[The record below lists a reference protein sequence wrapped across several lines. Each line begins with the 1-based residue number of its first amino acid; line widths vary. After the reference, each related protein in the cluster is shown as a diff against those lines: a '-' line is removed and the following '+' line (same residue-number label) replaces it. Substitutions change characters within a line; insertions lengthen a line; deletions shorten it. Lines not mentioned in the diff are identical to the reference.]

1 MQALVQ
7 MIFLAMPIILITRVA
22 SRIDSAYFSVFDYS
36 LRCVSSMTRHSSLA
50 YPSKSY
56 RFPSRMCATSIA
68 SSLPTNSAWEEITNH
83 KTSKTVKLF
92 KSVHRANKSKRSEL
106 GLTVAEGVRL
116 VSDILS
122 NEQSRHLV
130 RRIVVSESLLHH
142 GEDHDRESNAD
153 QYHEK
158 LRHWLRILDEE
169 SRQRNAQ
176 STAGNTYGPN
186 AVASCSINVGS
197 DEVVAACSGTVSSQG
212 IAALVEIPPPYD
224 PNLVSSAAGDVS
236 IVSQSVFPP
245 FYLILDGLSDPG
257 NVGSLLRSCAASYVS
272 AMILL
277 PGSCDVWNPK
287 AVRASMGAS
296 FRVPILEIS
305 KSDSQD
311 PFEQLLDYLER
322 CSVDSHRVYA
332 ATMDV
337 SGDNASLAHYDVDFT
352 REGGGAA
359 VILGTEGEG
368 LRSDVRCAIK
378 LGKISTVHVPMASG
392 MESLNA
398 SVCGS
403 VIMFERNRQLLSTHK
418 DNRSV
423 IDD

>member
-7 MIFLAMPIILITRVA
+7 MVFLAMPIFLLTRVA
-22 SRIDSAYFSVFDYS
+22 SRIDSVSV
-36 LRCVSSMTRHSSLA
+36 TRHSIHSA
-50 YPSKSY
+50 PISCFTTSKVYPPKSY
-56 RFPSRMCATSIA
+56 HFPSRMCTISMA
-68 SSLPTNSAWEEITNH
+68 SSMPTNSAWGEITNH

-142 GEDHDRESNAD
+142 GEDNDSESNAD
-153 QYHEK
+153 QYHQE

-169 SRQRNAQ
+169 SRQR
-176 STAGNTYGPN
+176 TAGNTSGPN
-186 AVASCSINVGS
+186 TVASCSINVGS

-212 IAALVEIPPPYD
+212 IAALVEIPSPCA
-224 PNLVSSAAGDVS
+224 PNFVSSAVHDVD
-236 IVSQSVFPP
+236 IDSQTVLPP

-305 KSDSQD
+305 RSDSQD
-311 PFEQLLDYLER
+311 PFEQLLDYLKS
-322 CSVDSHRVYA
+322 CNVDSHRVYA

-359 VILGTEGEG
+359 VVLGTEGEG

-378 LGKISTVHVPMASG
+378 RGKISTLHVPMARG
-392 MESLNA
+392 IESLNA

-403 VIMFERNRQLLSTHK
+403 VIMFERIRQLLSTHK
-418 DNRSV
+418 D
-423 IDD
+423 